1 MVKDVNLNNV
11 MCVPDLRS
19 NLLSVGKI
27 TDKGSTVIFEN
38 NKVYILDKD
47 GKEILI
53 GQKRNHLYYVRE
65 ILDKKG
71 ETAAASMNISRTK
84 IQEWH
89 EKFGHINEQQLKE
102 LARSNEVY
110 GLNIGCNEHLINCS
124 ICLKAKQTRKS
135 FSRNESHKKE
145 TLLELIHTDICGPMR
160 VNSIGGSRYFIT
172 FIDDKSGW
180 CEIYFIKKKSEA
192 ASAFFKYKAMV
203 ENQLGKRIKCLR
215 SDNGTEYL
223 CNELESYLEK
233 HGIKHE
239 MTVAYTPEQNGVAER
254 RNRTLVEMARCMM
267 IQSQLSP
274 SFWAEAIST
283 ANYLRNRCPSRSIN
297 GQTPHKLWTGKDFS
311 VKHFQIFGT
320 KGYRLDKTPNKG
332 KFYSRSKKCIF
343 VGYSTERRAYRVW
356 CPDSKRIYAT
366 RDVKFVN
373 NFEVKEQPMQEEFT
387 SEDIMKK
394 EKEVEIYLNN
404 YRKLGNENESIENQP
419 ENEETEREAS
429 NNENQLEDQ
438 TEIEN
443 L

>member
-1 MVKDVNLNNV
+1 VK
-11 MCVPDLRS
+11 
-19 NLLSVGKI
+19 LLV
-27 TDKGSTVIFEN
+27 
-38 NKVYILDKD
+38 
-47 GKEILI
+47 
-53 GQKRNHLYYVRE
+53 H
-65 ILDKKG
+65 
-71 ETAAASMNISRTK
+71 
-84 IQEWH
+84 
-89 EKFGHINEQQLKE
+89 
-102 LARSNEVY
+102 
-110 GLNIGCNEHLINCS
+110 
-124 ICLKAKQTRKS
+124 
-135 FSRNESHKKE
+135 
-145 TLLELIHTDICGPMR
+145 
-160 VNSIGGSRYFIT
+160 
-172 FIDDKSGW
+172 
-180 CEIYFIKKKSEA
+180 
-192 ASAFFKYKAMV
+192 FFNYKAMV

-223 CNELESYLEK
+223 CKEFESYLEK

-239 MTVAYTPEQNGVAER
+239 MTVAYTPEQNGVPER

-297 GQTPHKLWTGKDFS
+297 AQTPHKLWTGKDFS

-332 KFYSRSKKCIF
+332 KFDPRSKKCIF

-394 EKEVEIYLNN
+394 EKEVEIYL
-404 YRKLGNENESIENQP
+404 KMNQ
-419 ENEETEREAS
+419 
-429 NNENQLEDQ
+429 
-438 TEIEN
+438 
-443 L
+443 

>member
-1 MVKDVNLNNV
+1 
-11 MCVPDLRS
+11 
-19 NLLSVGKI
+19 
-27 TDKGSTVIFEN
+27 
-38 NKVYILDKD
+38 
-47 GKEILI
+47 
-53 GQKRNHLYYVRE
+53 
-65 ILDKKG
+65 
-71 ETAAASMNISRTK
+71 
-84 IQEWH
+84 
-89 EKFGHINEQQLKE
+89 
-102 LARSNEVY
+102 
-110 GLNIGCNEHLINCS
+110 
-124 ICLKAKQTRKS
+124 
-135 FSRNESHKKE
+135 
-145 TLLELIHTDICGPMR
+145 
-160 VNSIGGSRYFIT
+160 
-172 FIDDKSGW
+172 
-180 CEIYFIKKKSEA
+180 
-192 ASAFFKYKAMV
+192 MV
-203 ENQLGKRIKCLR
+203 ENQLGKRIKCVR

-223 CNELESYLEK
+223 CNEFESYLEK

-267 IQSQLSP
+267 IQSQVSP

-283 ANYLRNRCPSRSIN
+283 ANYLTNRCPSRSIN

-332 KFYSRSKKCIF
+332 KFDPRSKKCIF

-387 SEDIMKK
+387 SEDIMMK

-404 YRKLGNENESIENQP
+404 YRKLENE
-419 ENEETEREAS
+419 

-443 L
+443 LQENYNERRVETREKRKPGRPKFLNTGKKGRPKKLYVQACEEEITEKEGSRTNEMTEEDPKTIKKAFLRQESQEWREAMKNEFNSLKKIYKQKVCHSILN

>member
-1 MVKDVNLNNV
+1 LVK
-11 MCVPDLRS
+11 
-19 NLLSVGKI
+19 
-27 TDKGSTVIFEN
+27 
-38 NKVYILDKD
+38 
-47 GKEILI
+47 KEITFI
-53 GQKRNHLYYVRE
+53 YYVRE
-65 ILDKKG
+65 ILDKKR
-71 ETAAASMNISRTK
+71 ETAAASTMNISRTK
-84 IQEWH
+84 IQEWQ

-102 LARSNEVY
+102 LARSNELY
-110 GLNIGCNEHLINCS
+110 GLNFGCNEHLINCS

-215 SDNGTEYL
+215 SDNGSEYL
-223 CNELESYLEK
+223 CKEFESYLEK

-311 VKHFQIFGT
+311 VKHF
-320 KGYRLDKTPNKG
+320 
-332 KFYSRSKKCIF
+332 
-343 VGYSTERRAYRVW
+343 
-356 CPDSKRIYAT
+356 
-366 RDVKFVN
+366 
-373 NFEVKEQPMQEEFT
+373 
-387 SEDIMKK
+387 
-394 EKEVEIYLNN
+394 
-404 YRKLGNENESIENQP
+404 
-419 ENEETEREAS
+419 
-429 NNENQLEDQ
+429 
-438 TEIEN
+438 
-443 L
+443 